1 MFQRILVPLDGSK
14 LAEGAIPVAARIA
27 RASEGTIIFVGVV
40 LPAVE
45 FGTYSVERTILLKP
59 EAFERRE
66 EAMTSY
72 LAHLSDT
79 YASELVGINTE
90 TDLVVGA
97 AAPEIDAAAYAE
109 QADLIVLCSHG
120 ETGLKRWF
128 FGSVAQQM
136 VRHSPVPV
144 LVLGEQATSAAM
156 MQQGKESTPH
166 PLRILVPL
174 DGSDRAETAL
184 QPVVQLLIALDVPQ
198 SSELHFL
205 RVVDLPSAYG
215 RMKSQAHL
223 TDTLLVEARHE
234 AEKYTN
240 AVTERSRWV
249 FEQLGFHLQITSS
262 VITNT
267 NVAAT
272 IVKEAEHVGD
282 ATHAGGGYDLIALAT
297 HGRGGLRRL
306 VMGSVAEQVLGSTKL
321 PLLMVRVPHPSHSH
335 NTAEER
341 SDADQIEVVK
351 VEMQSWVGL
360 L

>member
-1 MFQRILVPLDGSK
+1 MFQRIVVPLDGSK

-45 FGTYSVERTILLKP
+45 FGTYSVERTIPLKP
-59 EAFERRE
+59 GAFERRE

-72 LAHLSDT
+72 LTHLTDT
-79 YASELVGINTE
+79 YASELLGIKTE
-90 TDLVVGA
+90 TDLAVGA
-97 AAPEIDAAAYAE
+97 AAPEIDAVAHAE
-109 QADLIVLCSHG
+109 QADLIILCSHG

-128 FGSVAQQM
+128 FGSVAQQL

-144 LVLGEQATSAAM
+144 LVLSEQTTLLPE
-156 MQQGKESTPH
+156 KESTPH

-174 DGSDRAETAL
+174 DGSDRAEMAL
-184 QPVVQLLIALDVPQ
+184 QPVVQLLIALEVPQ
-198 SSELHFL
+198 PGELHLL

-223 TDTLLVEARHE
+223 TDTLLAEVRHE
-234 AEKYTN
+234 AEQYIN
-240 AVTERSRWV
+240 AFTERTRWI
-249 FEQLGFHLQITSS
+249 FEQLGFHLQITSAVTTS
-262 VITNT
+262 TD
-267 NVAAT
+267 VAAT
-272 IVKEAEHVGD
+272 IVKEAESVGD
-282 ATHAGGGYDLIALAT
+282 TKHAGGYDLIALAT

-306 VMGSVAEQVLGSTKL
+306 VMGSVAEQVLGTTKL
-321 PLLMVRVPHPSHSH
+321 PLLIVRIPHTHTTDEEPSDDDQVEV
-335 NTAEER
+335 AE
-341 SDADQIEVVK
+341 